1 MTNFVVA
8 IPSYNREN
16 IITIKTLKTL
26 QEGGV
31 SPKKIYI
38 FVANKQQ
45 YKLYDEVVPKNLY
58 NKLIIGKKGI
68 TKQRKFISQWFPVG
82 QYIVSIDDDVDE
94 IQMLNK
100 KGDKLIKLEDINNFF
115 ISSYKLLKKEGLYI
129 WGIYP
134 VRNEFFMKPT
144 ITTDLRFI
152 IGVLYG
158 YINRHDKN
166 IYPSEQIK
174 SKEDYEQS
182 ILYYKMDGGVLRYNF
197 ITTKTKFNA
206 EGGLGRDRQE
216 MNTDAANYLKQKYPD
231 IITIFHRK
239 NGMTEVKLS
248 RLSRI
253 YNHHSP

>member
-16 IITIKTLKTL
+16 IISTKTLKTL
-26 QEGGV
+26 KEGGV

-45 YKLYDEVVPKNLY
+45 YDLYDELVPKNLY
-58 NKLIIGKKGI
+58 NRLVIGKKGI
-68 TKQRKFISQWFPVG
+68 TNQRKFISQWFPEG

-94 IQMLNK
+94 IQILNK
-100 KGDKLIKLEDINNFF
+100 KGDKLVKLEDINNFI

-152 IGVLYG
+152 IGVLFG
-158 YINRHDKN
+158 YINRHNKK
-166 IYPSEQIK
+166 IYPSIQSE
-174 SKEDYEQS
+174 SKEDYEQT

-206 EGGLGRDRQE
+206 EGGLGRDRQK
-216 MNTDAANYLKQKYPD
+216 MNADAANYLKHKYPD

-239 NGMTEVKLS
+239 NDMTEVKLS
-248 RLSRI
+248 RLPRI
-253 YNHHSP
+253 

>member
-1 MTNFVVA
+1 MNNFVVA

-16 IITIKTLKTL
+16 IITTKTL
-26 QEGGV
+26 QTLKDGGI
-31 SPKKIYI
+31 SPRKIYI

-45 YKLYDEVVPKNLY
+45 YNLYNNLVPKNLY
-58 NKLIIGKKGI
+58 NELIIGKKGI
-68 TKQRKFISQWFPVG
+68 TEQRKFISSWFPEG

-94 IQMLNK
+94 IQILNK
-100 KGDKLIKLEDINNFF
+100 RGKLVKLEDINNLF

-134 VRNEFFMKPT
+134 VRNDFFMKPT

-152 IGVLYG
+152 IGILFG
-158 YINRHDKN
+158 YINRHDKRLN
-166 IYPSEQIK
+166 PSSHIK
-174 SKEDYEQS
+174 SKEDYEQT

-197 ITTKTKFNA
+197 IATKTKFNA
-206 EGGLGRDRQE
+206 EGGLGNDRQQ
-216 MNTDAANYLKQKYPD
+216 MNADSANYLKRKYPD

-248 RLSRI
+248 LLPRI
-253 YNHHSP
+253 L

>member
-1 MTNFVVA
+1 MINFVVA

-16 IITIKTLKTL
+16 IIATKTLKTL
-26 QEGGV
+26 KEGGV

-58 NKLIIGKKGI
+58 NRLVIGKKGI
-68 TKQRKFISQWFPVG
+68 TNQRKFISQWFPER

-94 IQMLNK
+94 IQILNK
-100 KGDKLIKLEDINNFF
+100 KGDKLVKLEDINNFF
-115 ISSYKLLKKEGLYI
+115 ISSYKLLKKEDLYI

-152 IGVLYG
+152 IGVLFG
-158 YINRHDKN
+158 YINRHNKK
-166 IYPSEQIK
+166 IYPSIQSE
-174 SKEDYEQS
+174 SKEDYEQT
-182 ILYYKMDGGVLRYNF
+182 ILYYKMDGGVMRYNF
-197 ITTKTKFNA
+197 IATKTKFNA
-206 EGGLGRDRQE
+206 EGGLGKDRQQ
-216 MNTDAANYLKQKYPD
+216 MNADAANYLKEKYPD

-248 RLSRI
+248 LLPRI
-253 YNHHSP
+253 L